1 MSNLS
6 LALLLAAV
14 ALIIVAQS
22 FELPFVSGGSG
33 VLLVVALGYA
43 FVVAKR
49 EAKLFLAAMRD
60 QEENRFRHS
69 HQRGIVK

>member
-1 MSNLS
+1 MSKVS
-6 LALLLAAV
+6 LTLLLTAV
-14 ALIIVAQS
+14 ALIVVAQF

-49 EAKLFLAAMRD
+49 EAKLFMAAMQD
-60 QEENRFRHS
+60 QEDNRFRDS
-69 HQRGIVK
+69 HRGEIAK